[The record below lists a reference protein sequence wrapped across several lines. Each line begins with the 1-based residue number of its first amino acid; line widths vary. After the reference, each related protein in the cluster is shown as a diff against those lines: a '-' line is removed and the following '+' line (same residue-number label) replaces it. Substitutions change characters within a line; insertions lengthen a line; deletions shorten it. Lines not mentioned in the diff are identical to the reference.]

1 MTLDQP
7 SEHRVENAELFS
19 LSHLFSLVLSSFS
32 LPYYV
37 FSSLSFLPPSLPSF
51 PPFLPSFLLLLFLS
65 PPCVSPGLPRSRC
78 QDGIKGASVFLGA
91 LPVGEGV
98 LPW

>member
-7 SEHRVENAELFS
+7 SEHRVENAGLFS
-19 LSHLFSLVLSSFS
+19 FSHLFSLVLSSFP
-32 LPYYV
+32 LPYHV
-37 FSSLSFLPPSLPSF
+37 FSSLSFLPPSLPSYS
-51 PPFLPSFLLLLFLS
+51 PFLPSFVLLL
-65 PPCVSPGLPRSRC
+65 SPGLPRSRC
-78 QDGIKGASVFLGA
+78 QDGIKGASVLLGA